1 MTTPTPQEFARSIIE
16 DPQYRQTIVAR
27 AAAGTLSEELE
38 ILIWDLASNR
48 VPVTPTS
55 AKLVAF
61 SKEET
66 R

>member
-1 MTTPTPQEFARSIIE
+1 MTPQEFAKSILE
-16 DPQYRQTIVAR
+16 DPAYRQSIVAR

-38 ILIWDLASNR
+38 ILIWDLAANR
-48 VPVTPTS
+48 ISMSPA

-61 SKEET
+61 GVKEES